1 MREIWIIRHGQTDMN
16 IKGAYFGTLDV
27 PLNETGRLQ
36 AQALRARIEWPS
48 FDLLLE
54 SPLRR
59 ATETAAIIQ
68 PDAAF
73 TDEPALAERAFGL
86 WEGMTADEIRRS
98 DPSGWAEWTTD
109 WENARPEGG
118 ESLLEMWARSSAFL
132 KGLLARTDWTRALLV
147 SHAGPIRCLIAAA
160 LEQPPDGLWRFAPEN
175 AALTILSVNEEN
187 YAWLSA
193 LNR

>member
-16 IKGAYFGTLDV
+16 CKGAYFGTLDV
-27 PLNETGRLQ
+27 PLNEAGRQQ
-36 AQALRARIEWPS
+36 AFALRARIEWPG
-48 FDLLLE
+48 FDLLLT
-54 SPLRR
+54 SPLQR
-59 ATETAAIIQ
+59 AAETASLLL

-73 TDEPALAERAFGL
+73 TGEPALAERAFGL
-86 WEGMTADEIRRS
+86 WEGMTADEIRHS
-98 DPSGWAEWTTD
+98 DPAGWAEWTAD

-132 KGLLARTDWTRALLV
+132 GNLLDRTDWRRTLLV

-160 LEQPPDGLWRFAPEN
+160 LQQPPDGLWRFAPDN
-175 AALTILSVNEEN
+175 AALSILCVNEEN